1 MNFLVNNKDIL
12 RQSFGSFL
20 DPAPTQN
27 AHDEV
32 LGGAFKGDHDLNP
45 ASFPGKVTTFKPA
58 AVLVPIVLRDDELSV
73 ILTRRASHMKKH
85 AGQISFP
92 GGRAEDVDDTP
103 ICTALRESQEEI
115 SLDPSLVEIVG
126 SLSPYVTVTQ
136 YSVIPV
142 VGLVEPTFELIPE
155 ESEVAEIFEVPLNFL
170 MDEKNHQK
178 HSGFHNGVERF
189 WYAMPYND
197 YYIWGATA
205 GMLKDLSERAKG
217 IC

>member
-1 MNFLVNNKDIL
+1 MNFLVNNKEIL
-12 RQSFGSFL
+12 RQHFRSFL
-20 DPAPTQN
+20 DPAPGNT
-27 AHDEV
+27 AHDEIS
-32 LGGAFKGDHDLNP
+32 GGFFKGDHDLNP
-45 ASFPGKVTTFKPA
+45 ASFPGEVAAFKPA

-92 GGRAEDVDDTP
+92 GGRAEDIDDDP
-103 ICTALRESQEEI
+103 ICTALRESEEEI
-115 SLDPSLVEIVG
+115 GLDRNLVEIVG

-142 VGLVEPTFELIPE
+142 VGLVEPTFNLVPE
-155 ESEVAEIFEVPLNFL
+155 ESEVAEIFEVPLKFL
-170 MDEKNHQK
+170 MDEVNHQK
-178 HSGFHNGVERF
+178 HSGFHNGIERF

-205 GMLKDLSERAKG
+205 GMLKDLSDRVKK
-217 IC
+217 I